1 MTRNSTAAAGVPQ
14 SPVGQALEEVTASFE
29 RFCLAAGLEVLGE
42 MLEADAAA
50 LCGPR
55 YGRGGERQAQRWG
68 RRVGPIGFHGGK
80 VAVARP
86 RVRERGGQE
95 EVLPSWERAVG
106 EDWLRPRGRDAI
118 ADRGAWRGGW
128 AMTLM
133 RRGVSPRRF
142 GRAVRLPEGDVPT
155 GPGAGVSKSAASRR
169 FVALSAERMA
179 AWMAQDLSGLDL
191 LAVQID
197 GLHITEDLVLLAAV
211 GIDAEGAK
219 HPLGLVEGATE
230 NAAVVQALLDDL
242 VGRGLD
248 PAICRLFIVDG
259 AKALTKAIRRT
270 FGRDTPIQRCQVHKA
285 RNIADRLPK
294 ALQAPVRRALRQAW
308 ELDDAAKAE
317 RLLRNLARPLEPRAP
332 GAAAAILE
340 GLDEILTVVRLG
352 LPRELRRSLACTNI
366 VENIMGSVRRGGRNV
381 KRWRNADMAL
391 RWTAAAMLEAAKGFR
406 RLKAKKHLPAL
417 RAALIAHRAKATT
430 NTPIAQKPRAPQRHP
445 GPAGGAHARQVPGG
459 GRGCRRSRRPPGL
472 SRSAA
477 RRRPADQS

>member
-1 MTRNSTAAAGVPQ
+1 MTRDSTPAAGVPQ
-14 SPVGQALEEVTASFE
+14 SPVGRALDEMTASFE

-42 MLEADAAA
+42 VLEADAAA

-55 YGRGGERQAQRWG
+55 HGRGGGRQAQRWG
-68 RRVGPIGFHGGK
+68 RTVGPIGFHGGK
-80 VAVARP
+80 VPVARP
-86 RVRERGGQE
+86 RVRERGGAK
-95 EVLPSWERAVG
+95 EVALPSWERATA
-106 EDWLRPRGRDAI
+106 EDWLGR
-118 ADRGAWRGGW
+118 W
-128 AMTLM
+128 AMNLM
-133 RRGVSPRRF
+133 LVGVTTRRF
-142 GRAVRLPEGDVPT
+142 GRAVRLPEGDVPA
-155 GPGAGVSKSAASRR
+155 GPGTGVSKSAASRR

-197 GLHITEDLVLLAAV
+197 GIHVTEDLVLLAAV

-248 PAICRLFIVDG
+248 PAVPRLFIVDG

-285 RNIADRLPK
+285 RNIAERLPK

-317 RLLRNLARPLEPRAP
+317 RLLRNLARTLEPRAP
-332 GAAAAILE
+332 GAAASILE

-366 VENIMGSVRRGGRNV
+366 IENVMGSVRRVCRNV
-381 KRWRNADMAL
+381 KRWRDADMTL

-406 RLKAKKHLPAL
+406 RLKAKRHLPAL
-417 RAALIAHRAKATT
+417 RAALIAHRAKTRT
-430 NTPIAQKPRAPQRHP
+430 NAPIAQQPRA
-445 GPAGGAHARQVPGG
+445 A
-459 GRGCRRSRRPPGL
+459 
-472 SRSAA
+472 
-477 RRRPADQS
+477 